1 MNKSTPAPRL
11 ERVAVVVQHAEAFAD
26 EANDAQLY
34 EVSDRLRLEAARLAI
49 ELEEAEGSV
58 DTVAR
63 ARAARQRALV
73 ELRHACALLD
83 AEIEAR
89 LPLEQAATL
98 VAWARVSAESTTRFR
113 LKRLEAAQRALL
125 GPVVAVCDAAL
136 ARAEAA
142 EEAALDATA
151 AAFVARVRAVGH
163 AHALRRMLERDKA
176 RLLSVLPSGSSAAAR
191 VRRRVVRTRR
201 TERFA
206 AAVVA

>member
-1 MNKSTPAPRL
+1 MNRSTPASRL

-26 EANDAQLY
+26 EANDAELF

-58 DTVAR
+58 DAVEH
-63 ARAARQRALV
+63 ARAARRVALMV
-73 ELRHACALLD
+73 LRDACALLD

-89 LPLEQAATL
+89 LPMGQAATL

-113 LKRLEAAQRALL
+113 LKRLDPAQRAQL
-125 GPVVAVCDAAL
+125 GRVVDSCEAAL

-142 EEAALDATA
+142 EEAVLDATA

-176 RLLSVLPSGSSAAAR
+176 LLLSTLPSSSTAAAR

-201 TERFA
+201 VERFVD
-206 AAVVA
+206 AVAL